1 MSVKEMEEGTR
12 VEGGGDVPATKEG
25 VSVPLSPPVPSP
37 TIANNEAAATKE
49 SSVNGDSNGE
59 NGGKSDQIEGEQPK
73 DEDEKKE
80 AKGDGDVSMEE
91 APSASSEK
99 HELAEPHTEQP
110 AKKFKSDDD
119 KTNGDDEDEEKKDE
133 VEAADKTNDAA
144 DETKDDESV
153 SKDAVEESKEESAV
167 QPEKSE
173 ESSTKDGVEEEP
185 KTDGGEETNITEAS
199 TPKEVKEEEGKSS
212 TGEVKSED
220 TTSLDPPE
228 GAEPGLPK
236 HQQKFIVNTI
246 RSVKRLKDAM
256 PFLKPVDPVK
266 LNVPTYYEV
275 IKNPMDLGAMEKKAQ
290 KGEYL
295 KMSEFSADMDLIV
308 ANCESFNGKD
318 TPISAMAR
326 NIKSSFDR
334 YMSNAPPYN
343 LPPDQQGKKRRSLP
357 PANTTPKSQRVAA
370 AAATAANAAAQSSDS
385 TKPESKPFALQPS
398 GIPTIRRDS
407 AADGRPKREIHPPKP
422 KDLMYGDMKPRKK
435 KFAAE
440 LKFCGQ
446 VLKELMSKKHE
457 AYSFPFLQ
465 PVDPV
470 ALNCPN
476 YFKVIKEPMDLS
488 TVQYKYNNNQ
498 YETADEFAADIK
510 LMFRNCYKF
519 NPEGSP
525 VNVMGHRLEQVF
537 DTKWLD
543 KPAPAPTP
551 PPPDSSDEGS
561 DFEFTEELSNPA
573 IKFLEEQLERMKEEL
588 SKLKREAVRE
598 ARKNGR
604 RRKGKGSKTTTDRR
618 RSGSRRESAS
628 QPVMTFEMKKELS
641 EKIGNL
647 PEKKLRHVVTI
658 IQESM
663 PHLKNSDQDE
673 IELDMDQLDPETL
686 LKLYNY
692 VVRKDDQKRATKS
705 ATPTNSSNNNVKTK
719 KKSKPL
725 TEAEQ
730 SRQIMQ
736 IQEKIQQFDQAGK
749 TNVAASSS
757 TPTSQSHNINGR
769 SDNES
774 SSDENNESS
783 DDSSSEEE

>member
-1 MSVKEMEEGTR
+1 MSVKEMEEGAK
-12 VEGGGDVPATKEG
+12 VEGGGEAPTTKEG

-37 TIANNEAAATKE
+37 TMVNNEAATGAAATKE
-49 SSVNGDSNGE
+49 TSVNGDNKSNNESE
-59 NGGKSDQIEGEQPK
+59 NGDNSDRIEEEQTTK
-73 DEDEKKE
+73 VEDEKE

-91 APSASSEK
+91 APSTSSEK
-99 HELAEPHTEQP
+99 HELTEPHNEQP
-110 AKKFKSDDD
+110 AKKFKSEDD
-119 KTNGDDEDEEKKDE
+119 KANEEKETDE
-133 VEAADKTNDAA
+133 VEAVEAKDK
-144 DETKDDESV
+144 SV
-153 SKDAVEESKEESAV
+153 SKEESADEPKDESTV
-167 QPEKSE
+167 KSERTE
-173 ESSTKDGVEEEP
+173 ESSTKDETKP
-185 KTDGGEETNITEAS
+185 DGGEEESKDAEVS
-199 TPKEVKEEEGKSS
+199 TPKESKEEEGKSS
-212 TGEVKSED
+212 TGEPKPED
-220 TTSLDPPE
+220 TSSLDPPE

-290 KGEYL
+290 KGEYS

-308 ANCESFNGKD
+308 ANCEAFNGKD

-326 NIKSSFDR
+326 NIKTSFDR

-370 AAATAANAAAQSSDS
+370 AAANAANAAAQSSDV

-561 DFEFTEELSNPA
+561 DLEFTEELSNPA

-588 SKLKREAVRE
+588 GKLKREAVRE

-604 RRKGKGSKTTTDRR
+604 RRKGKGSKTTADRR

-705 ATPTNSSNNNVKTK
+705 ATPTSNNVKTK

-749 TNVAASSS
+749 TNVATSSI
-757 TPTSQSHNINGR
+757 PTSQSHNINGR

>member
-1 MSVKEMEEGTR
+1 MSVKEMEEGTK
-12 VEGGGDVPATKEG
+12 VEGGGGDVPAAKEG

-37 TIANNEAAATKE
+37 TIANNEAAATKD
-49 SSVNGDSNGE
+49 SVNGDSNGNNVDNNNNNE
-59 NGGKSDQIEGEQPK
+59 NGDKSDQIEEEPK
-73 DEDEKKE
+73 RDEENN
-80 AKGDGDVSMEE
+80 GDADVSMEE
-91 APSASSEK
+91 APNTSSEK
-99 HELAEPHTEQP
+99 HELAEPHSEQP
-110 AKKFKSDDD
+110 TKKLKSEEAEEQ
-119 KTNGDDEDEEKKDE
+119 KKEKEEEEGTAVDESK
-133 VEAADKTNDAA
+133 DAA
-144 DETKDDESV
+144 DQPSATK
-153 SKDAVEESKEESAV
+153 
-167 QPEKSE
+167 P
-173 ESSTKDGVEEEP
+173 EEP
-185 KTDGGEETNITEAS
+185 TNSSEGPETGGDGELKKTNEPSTPVEDKDIKGEEGEKAKND
-199 TPKEVKEEEGKSS
+199 
-212 TGEVKSED
+212 EVKSGQD
-220 TTSLDPPE
+220 TSLDPPE

-275 IKNPMDLGAMEKKAQ
+275 ITDPMDLGAMERKAQ
-290 KGEYL
+290 KGEYS

-308 ANCESFNGKD
+308 ANCEAFNGKD
-318 TPISAMAR
+318 TPISGMAR
-326 NIKSSFDR
+326 NIKTSFDR

-357 PANTTPKSQRVAA
+357 PAATTPKSQRVAA
-370 AAATAANAAAQSSDS
+370 AAATAANAAAQNSSDRQ
-385 TKPESKPFALQPS
+385 ESKPFALQPS

-498 YETADEFAADIK
+498 YETADEVAADIK

-561 DFEFTEELSNPA
+561 DIEFTEELSNPA

-604 RRKGKGSKTTTDRR
+604 RRKGKGSKTTSDRR
-618 RSGSRRESAS
+618 RSGSRRESTS

-692 VVRKDDQKRATKS
+692 VVRKDEQKRATKS
-705 ATPTNSSNNNVKTK
+705 ATPTNNVKTK

-749 TNVAASSS
+749 TNVAASS
-757 TPTSQSHNINGR
+757 TPTSQTPNINGR